1 MSSTFEQLNNSL
13 EKLKL
18 LQMKKYLSEV
28 TDFVSSNKLS
38 FSDGLL
44 KLCNY
49 ELDHK
54 VEVASKSMIKAAA
67 FPFIKTIDDY
77 DFDFQPKLNKQEILE
92 LTSLKFIEELKNIV
106 FLGSSGVGK
115 THLATSLGIV
125 AAKKRYSTY
134 FIKCHDLLQQ
144 LKRAKVENR
153 LDSRLKYL
161 NRYKLLIIDE
171 LGYLPIDKE
180 DSNLF
185 FQLIDMRYEKKSTI
199 LTTNINFSNWDSV
212 FYDAVVANAILD
224 RVLHHSHVI
233 SINGY
238 IRFFVHKY
246 LTLYNIW
253 QFSNDLLCRDEI
265 WMVSKNNDGV
275 SELYS
280 LGEFKDEDGNKIRR
294 DEVLSKKYIAGN
306 YGAIPALKPMKV
318 LREGNIQ

>member
-49 ELDHK
+49 ELDYK

-67 FPFIKTIDDY
+67 FPFIKTIEDY

-199 LTTNINFSNWDSV
+199 LTTNINFSNLNSV

-233 SINGY
+233 SINGRSYRVKDY
-238 IRFFVHKY
+238 ITK
-246 LTLYNIW
+246 
-253 QFSNDLLCRDEI
+253 
-265 WMVSKNNDGV
+265 
-275 SELYS
+275 SE
-280 LGEFKDEDGNKIRR
+280 
-294 DEVLSKKYIAGN
+294 
-306 YGAIPALKPMKV
+306 
-318 LREGNIQ
+318 

>member
-49 ELDHK
+49 ELDYK

-144 LKRAKVENR
+144 LKQAKVENR

-233 SINGY
+233 SINGRSYRVKDY
-238 IRFFVHKY
+238 ITK
-246 LTLYNIW
+246 
-253 QFSNDLLCRDEI
+253 
-265 WMVSKNNDGV
+265 
-275 SELYS
+275 SE
-280 LGEFKDEDGNKIRR
+280 
-294 DEVLSKKYIAGN
+294 
-306 YGAIPALKPMKV
+306 
-318 LREGNIQ
+318 